1 MLSMMHLVNKVAV
14 VTGAS
19 SGIGRA
25 LAIELGLRGARVVI
39 AARSAARLDETSALL
54 GGLGI
59 DHRAIVFDVTS
70 RQSIDELIA
79 QIHVAYPT
87 IDILVNNAGIG
98 LFETLLASSPEDTEA
113 VFNTNLWGPLALI
126 RAALPTMQNGLLV
139 NISSAA
145 AKYAPY
151 RQGVYAASKA
161 ALERMTEA
169 IGIEESSHMRTLL
182 VIPDRTETPFMQNIV
197 GPREGAKLALNLK
210 AATPEA
216 VARTIV
222 RAIEKDKTICYTTP
236 KSRVYSLLSAVFP
249 GVVKRIIERTSR

>member
-1 MLSMMHLVNKVAV
+1 MYIANKVAV

-25 LAIELGLRGARVVI
+25 LAVELGLRGAKVVI
-39 AARSAARLDETSALL
+39 AARSAARLDQTSALL
-54 GGLGI
+54 GGYGI

-70 RQSIDELIA
+70 WQSINQLLADT
-79 QIHVAYPT
+79 QSAYSR

-98 LFETLLASSPEDTEA
+98 LFESLARSSPEDVEA
-113 VFNTNLWGPLALI
+113 VFNTNLWGPLMLI
-126 RAALPTMQNGLLV
+126 RALVPSMQDGLLV

-151 RQGVYAASKA
+151 HQGVYAASKA

-169 IGIEESSHMRTLL
+169 VGVEESSHMRTLL
-182 VIPDRTETPFMQNIV
+182 VVPDRTDTPFMQNVV
-197 GPREGAKLALNLK
+197 GSRKRTKLSLNLQ
-210 AATPEA
+210 AATAEG

-222 RAIEKDKTICYTTP
+222 RAIERDRSVCYTTFNG
-236 KSRVYSLLSAVFP
+236 RIYSLLSALFP
-249 GVVKRIIERTSR
+249 NIIKRIVQRTS